1 MRRKNRSNNIGPV
14 HVILFLGCLFL
25 LPGLF
30 IHGIFFIPLVILAA
44 LIPTFIRNAKGGEA
58 PPVRPQAVPGGNTK
72 DCPNP
77 EPHRHFERARPC
89 PNPEP
94 HRHFTAVQ
102 QPLRQSEQDEM
113 ARRKRLENMRV
124 LYEAGILTKEEF
136 DYEVKRI
143 KG

>member
-1 MRRKNRSNNIGPV
+1 MSRKNRSNNIGPV

-30 IHGIFFIPLVILAA
+30 IHGIFLIPLVILAA

-58 PPVRPQAVPGGNTK
+58 PPVRPQAVPGGNAK
-72 DCPNP
+72 D
-77 EPHRHFERARPC
+77 C

>member
-1 MRRKNRSNNIGPV
+1 MSRKNRSNNIGPV
-14 HVILFLGCLFL
+14 HVILFLGCFFL

-30 IHGIFFIPLVILAA
+30 IHGIFLIPLVI
-44 LIPTFIRNAKGGEA
+44 
-58 PPVRPQAVPGGNTK
+58 PVRPQAVPGGNAK

-113 ARRKRLENMRV
+113 ARRKRLENMRI